1 MSSNAARAASAPK
14 PRRRP
19 ERPAMNKERSFD
31 RYEGAA
37 LVLPGFTAFGPEW
50 PWRGGESAPPF
61 RHLARRS
68 GRIPAEPYP
77 PARCCQYRPAGADR
91 APRICQS
98 DLPEP
103 TPARYNY
110 PCPAKLP
117 LAAFEVTLI
126 GRFSSDPRGW
136 IGGSCDWRASSISL
150 RCASCWSACSDGCSA
165 GQHAD
170 LARRRRDRSAARF
183 TGLIGVVQTVLD
195 QNPFSGHVFAFR
207 GRRGDLIAHHVRV
220 SSPQAGT
227 ETC

>member
-19 ERPAMNKERSFD
+19 ERPAMNKGRSFD

-50 PWRGGESAPPF
+50 PWRGGKSAPPF

-77 PARCCQYRPAGADR
+77 PARCCQYRPAEADH
-91 APRICQS
+91 AQRISQS

-126 GRFSSDPRGW
+126 GRFSSDPRGSA
-136 IGGSCDWRASSISL
+136 GSRLRSHPQVQLCSTCRRTRQTSTQLRSSSPNSKRCCEERPTAASTHSGQRS
-150 RCASCWSACSDGCSA
+150 ASCSNRSHRTSVRTTSR
-165 GQHAD
+165 
-170 LARRRRDRSAARF
+170 LASMCILKSKA
-183 TGLIGVVQTVLD
+183 L
-195 QNPFSGHVFAFR
+195 
-207 GRRGDLIAHHVRV
+207 
-220 SSPQAGT
+220 
-227 ETC
+227 